1 MTKGLVTNMLVSRV
15 VNGNDYYEREIGV
28 GEAEDLNIFCSCK
41 VLEQCRDFT
50 LAIDIKLCSLKQRLR
65 LKAMIP

>member
-1 MTKGLVTNMLVSRV
+1 MVISRV
-15 VNGNDYYEREIGV
+15 INGKDRLRREIGF
-28 GEAEDLNIFCSCK
+28 GEAEDLNIFCPCK

>member
-1 MTKGLVTNMLVSRV
+1 MSTIV
-15 VNGNDYYEREIGV
+15 YEREIGV

-50 LAIDIKLCSLKQRLR
+50 LALDIKLCSLKQRLR